1 MNALQDLSKKT
12 SINSLLNPQEA
23 SAFPASVGANPGH
36 HDNQGVIYTT
46 SFSNGSSFH
55 LRAASWDSVNE
66 AKRKAENGAN
76 GHHHLHP
83 HQHISS
89 AEAYSGDRAPRMSR
103 SRMGDIQPFPI
114 EGPVWQPQ
122 QDVSNMSYG
131 ASIVPPLYSAERTRK
146 PPSMYSFTFLTL
158 VCFDL
163 SDRRRLPEPWLVILF
178 SLCWRPTNHQKIPLQ
193 RQLQS
198 ELS

>member
-76 GHHHLHP
+76 GHHYLHP
-83 HQHISS
+83 HQRIS
-89 AEAYSGDRAPRMSR
+89 ADTYSDSHAPRMSR
-103 SRMGDIQPFPI
+103 TRMGDIQQFPI

-122 QDVSNMSYG
+122 QEVANMSYG
-131 ASIVPPLYSAERTRK
+131 TSVVPPLYSAERTRE
-146 PPSMYSFTFLTL
+146 PIFIYSLHF
-158 VCFDL
+158 
-163 SDRRRLPEPWLVILF
+163 
-178 SLCWRPTNHQKIPLQ
+178 
-193 RQLQS
+193 
-198 ELS
+198 

>member
-1 MNALQDLSKKT
+1 VLIYKEINIQYSVLAPRYYKLTASIVQPTLRRLWLRPCRGLLRSFTMNALQDLSKKT

-36 HDNQGVIYTT
+36 HDNQGVIYAT
-46 SFSNGSSFH
+46 SFSNASSFH

-66 AKRKAENGAN
+66 TKRRAENGAN

-83 HQHISS
+83 HQLT
-89 AEAYSGDRAPRMSR
+89 ETYSDSRAPRMPR

-122 QDVSNMSYG
+122 QDVANMSYG
-131 ASIVPPLYSAERTRK
+131 ASVVPPLYSAERTRK
-146 PPSMYSFTFLTL
+146 PISMYTFTFLT
-158 VCFDL
+158 F
-163 SDRRRLPEPWLVILF
+163 
-178 SLCWRPTNHQKIPLQ
+178 
-193 RQLQS
+193 
-198 ELS
+198 